1 MFRKII
7 EIILITPIQIFGLF
21 VVHNIMYS
29 FYPIQ
34 HKEVGFGILVY
45 DTGIIFMFLLFTYN
59 LCVEFYK
66 KHIYL
71 IAIIFLI
78 ISSALPITSIHFRP
92 FRSLFLI
99 ILIIF
104 GFISS
109 IIISKWRTKNN
120 LKISNKLQNEIEP
133 KLSDL
138 IENKLEAKI
147 EFHRKIENYFNDIA
161 ENRIPKKLMT
171 ELINQ
176 ITNVEYDKY
185 ERFWEQYP
193 KSRKRYSKLKLEDL
207 KHPFINYQITDF
219 FKQNNYENYEKY
231 SLMLLKM
238 NEKEFEEYE
247 ISKHQYE
254 KK

>member
-1 MFRKII
+1 MFRII
-7 EIILITPIQIFGLF
+7 TEIILITLIQIFGLF

-34 HKEVGFGILVY
+34 NKEVGFGISVY
-45 DTGIIFMFLLFTYN
+45 YTGIIFMFLLFTYN
-59 LCVEFYK
+59 FCVEFYK

-71 IAIIFLI
+71 IAVIFII
-78 ISSALPITSIHFRP
+78 ISSALLINSINFRP

-99 ILIIF
+99 VLMFF

-120 LKISNKLQNEIEP
+120 LRISNKLQNEIEP

-138 IENKLEAKI
+138 IENKLEPKI
-147 EFHRKIENYFNDIA
+147 EFHKKIENYFNEIA
-161 ENRIPKKLMT
+161 ENRIPKKLMK

-176 ITNVEYDKY
+176 ITNVEYYKY
-185 ERFWEQYP
+185 KRFWEQYP

-231 SLMLLKM
+231 SLILLKM

-247 ISKHQYE
+247 ISKYQYE
-254 KK
+254 TK